1 MRGQQGIAGH
11 LGAHLAIAQ
20 DEVGQDG
27 EHGSARGALEPPD
40 GEPTQPDT
48 GIMGVAC
55 KTPTAAT
62 RGLVFELKAE
72 GQDEGDHAFD
82 KCFAIAKQLKVGRFM
97 LKINRDSPVFA
108 GLASCIVHGSSS
120 GQMVGAADDPKWR
133 DTCIIA
139 RRSRRAEGPHHE
151 IRWNVEKRSFPQ
163 GSPLLS
169 DLISLSFFNKVENY
183 PAPE

>member
-72 GQDEGDHAFD
+72 SQEKGEDTFD
-82 KCFAIAKQLKVGRFM
+82 KGRAIAR
-97 LKINRDSPVFA
+97 
-108 GLASCIVHGSSS
+108 
-120 GQMVGAADDPKWR
+120 
-133 DTCIIA
+133 
-139 RRSRRAEGPHHE
+139 
-151 IRWNVEKRSFPQ
+151 
-163 GSPLLS
+163 
-169 DLISLSFFNKVENY
+169 
-183 PAPE
+183 